1 MESLEYCG
9 CAVRIVALDAAAVTD
24 VSPGAVV
31 KIFVALSAFSDFD
44 VLLLGKML
52 HEVQKKLKVYRVYCK
67 ESLEMEGRRF
77 LRLQCIRC

>member
-1 MESLEYCG
+1 MYKTKRILVESLQYCG

-44 VLLLGKML
+44 VNVIAG
-52 HEVQKKLKVYRVYCK
+52 EN
-67 ESLEMEGRRF
+67 
-77 LRLQCIRC
+77 

>member
-1 MESLEYCG
+1 MYKTTRILVESLQYCG

-44 VLLLGKML
+44 VNVIAGENVARSAEETKS
-52 HEVQKKLKVYRVYCK
+52 VQGIL
-67 ESLEMEGRRF
+67 
-77 LRLQCIRC
+77 